1 MFSYA
6 VGLPIS
12 GYLADVLDV
21 RWVIAFGMIG
31 ASVTICIFGVCVT
44 TLDVK
49 TQWIFVALWFLNGL
63 FQSSGWPGCVK
74 IMGLWFADESSGRIF
89 GLWAA
94 NASAGNLIGAGFVSA
109 LGAALGDKRGILY
122 FFVVPG
128 IFLFVVSLL
137 VLLILPAGPQN
148 VDLPKAENIEVNQDG
163 MTYFLYNDSKPPI
176 EFLRRVESLEN
187 GESSSLQDSFELPDP
202 AYEEAESISFL
213 QAVMIPGV
221 ITYALC
227 YACLKGVNYAMFF
240 WLPYYLKESTD
251 LSYTQSSTLSMLYD
265 IGQMVGGFV
274 CGWISDIVGQRSPPV
289 WVSLMLSTAPIF
301 ALRLRTS
308 IPVLGV
314 ICFTGGLLVGGP
326 ANLISSAISAD
337 LGKHESL
344 QSSQQAMSSVAG
356 IIDGTASL
364 GAAGTQYMV
373 AAIPW
378 DLVFLVLAAM
388 LLVSAFLIL
397 PIFCR
402 ECRKARYSRLQ
413 E

>member
-12 GYLADVLDV
+12 GYLADKLDV
-21 RWVIAFGMIG
+21 RWVVAFGMMG
-31 ASVTICIFGVCVT
+31 ASVVICIFGVCVT
-44 TLDVK
+44 ILKVK
-49 TQWIFVALWFLNGL
+49 TQSIFVTLWFLNGL

-74 IMGLWFADESSGRIF
+74 IMGLWFADETSGRIF

-109 LGAALGDKRGILY
+109 LGAALGDKKGILY
-122 FFVVPG
+122 FFIVPG
-128 IFLFVVSLL
+128 AFLFVVSLL

-148 VDLPKAENIEVNQDG
+148 VDLPKAEHIEVSQEG
-163 MTYFLYNDSKPPI
+163 MTYFLYNDSRPP
-176 EFLRRVESLEN
+176 LST
-187 GESSSLQDSFELPDP
+187 LQDSFELPDP
-202 AYEEAESISFL
+202 AYEEADSISFC

-251 LSYTQSSTLSMLYD
+251 LSYTQSSNLSMLYD
-265 IGQMVGGFV
+265 IGQMVGGFM

-308 IPVLGV
+308 IPVVGI

-344 QSSQQAMSSVAG
+344 KASQQAMSSVAG

-378 DLVFLVLAAM
+378 HLVFLVLAAM
-388 LLVSAFLIL
+388 LLVSACLIF

-402 ECRKARYSRLQ
+402 ECQKARYSRLQ
-413 E
+413 DYAYHRLPAE